1 MAKSKSRTTRW
12 NDATGEARTALDT
25 INDVLQMPD
34 EDRDA
39 GMIDGVNQQLSDLS
53 EAFATLLDL
62 QQEYSDWLDNMPE
75 GLQQS
80 ATADK
85 LQAIVDLSLEP
96 DIPQEWDEDLDL
108 SDAESCL
115 DEAESA
121 DLPLGFGRD

>member
-1 MAKSKSRTTRW
+1 MAKSKSRSARW
-12 NDATGEARTALDT
+12 NDATGEARSALDS
-25 INDVLQMPD
+25 INDIMAMPD
-34 EDRDA
+34 EERDETTKPEVDRH
-39 GMIDGVNQQLSDLS
+39 LESLT
-53 EAFATLLDL
+53 EAVANLLDL

-96 DIPQEWDEDLDL
+96 DIPTEWDDDMDL